1 MQCRSTIAA
10 ARRVTVRAAL
20 CLLAMGAAPAALL
33 SPAIAQKAA
42 TVQKMPD
49 SIPQI
54 LGSEDRRIYTQA
66 FRALDSGQPEKAQ
79 QLARQARSSLLRSHI
94 EAESLLAHRAPAY
107 PALSAWL
114 AANPRHPLANR
125 VLDRVRTLA
134 PADASLPE
142 VPTGWVAAPSEPAS
156 RLWTAPRLSPLETIS
171 ANRLEK
177 QLTPLFSATK
187 LTEAESVLKAEQE
200 RGNLAAH
207 TLARWGQQL
216 AWRYYIEGEDAAA
229 LRVATQASE
238 ADSPSAGRAHW
249 TAGLAAWRQRNCA
262 LAATHF
268 AAMSGKPGLTDE
280 EMAAARFWEAR
291 AHLACR
297 RPKKVSPLLN
307 QAARV
312 PESFYG
318 LLALRT
324 LGLEPPFNWG
334 PPGFINADWNQ
345 LKDIPAVQRAVA
357 LVRIGQLG
365 RADRELKHLWGMTD
379 HENYDALVRL
389 ASALGLPSTQKWL
402 SQRPPLGQ
410 SAPMALR
417 FPAPDWVP
425 HGGWRV
431 DKALVFALALQES
444 NFQTD
449 AVSRAGARG
458 LLQLMPGT
466 VQQLRKQGMLVGAS
480 GSLND
485 PVFNLEAGQTYLEHL
500 RNSPSNR
507 GLLPK
512 ILASYNAGP
521 GAVSRWR
528 SFDKYQGDP
537 LLFIESIPYA
547 ETRHYVERV
556 LQNYWLYQFR
566 FNMQT
571 ASLDALANGR
581 WPEFPQPLPKPVLA
595 ATEADVPAAI
605 AKPAPKDAVASV
617 PSPGFATTPATTSAP
632 LRQLVEMTGATP
644 PQKVQTVLNKSRPEQ
659 AKPELDLPAQAG
671 TNTKGE
677 FRAD

>member
-1 MQCRSTIAA
+1 MPRRLTFAA
-10 ARRVTVRAAL
+10 LGRATLRAAV
-20 CLLAMGAAPAALL
+20 CLLAVGTAPVALL
-33 SPAIAQKAA
+33 SPAIAQKI
-42 TVQKMPD
+42 TSSQRIPD

-66 FRALDSGQPEKAQ
+66 FRALDSGQPDKAR

-94 EAESLLAHRAPAY
+94 EAESLLAQRSPSFTD
-107 PALSAWL
+107 LNAWL
-114 AANPRHPLANR
+114 AANRRHPLAAR
-125 VLDRVRTLA
+125 MHERARTVM

-142 VPTGWVAAPSEPAS
+142 LPSGWVSAPAEPVS
-156 RLWTAPRLSPLETIS
+156 RPWTAPRLTPLEAVS

-177 QLTPLFSATK
+177 RLTPLFSATK
-187 LTEAESVLKAEQE
+187 LTEAEASLKAEQD
-200 RGNLAAH
+200 RGSLAPH
-207 TLARWGQQL
+207 TLADWGQQL

-229 LRVATQASE
+229 LRIATQASA

-249 TAGLAAWRQRNCA
+249 TAGLAAWRQGDCK
-262 LAATHF
+262 LAGTHF
-268 AAMSGKPGLTDE
+268 SAMSEKPGLTAE

-291 AHLACR
+291 AHMACR
-297 RPKKVSPLLN
+297 RPKKVSPLLKL
-307 QAARV
+307 AAQV

-334 PPGFINADWNQ
+334 PPSFINADWNQ

-410 SAPMALR
+410 TAPMALR
-417 FPAPDWVP
+417 FPAPDWTP
-425 HGGWRV
+425 HGGWRI

-458 LLQLMPGT
+458 LLQLMPAT
-466 VQQLRKQGMLVGAS
+466 VQQLRKQGALNGAS
-480 GSLND
+480 GSLSD

-500 RNSPSNR
+500 RDWPTNR

-521 GAVSRWR
+521 NAVSRWR
-528 SFDKYQGDP
+528 SFEKYADDP

-547 ETRHYVERV
+547 QTRHYVERV
-556 LQNYWLYQFR
+556 LQYYWLYQFR

-581 WPEFPQPLPKPVLA
+581 WPEFPQPLPQPILA
-595 ATEADVPAAI
+595 ATEADIPARI
-605 AKPAPKDAVASV
+605 AKPAPKDAVAAST
-617 PSPGFATTPATTSAP
+617 PKPGPAATPATTPIP
-632 LRQLVEMTGATP
+632 LRQTVDILGITP
-644 PQKVQTVLNKSRPEQ
+644 PLQVQTAFNKSRPEQ
-659 AKPELDLPAQAG
+659 PKLEQAQPEQ
-671 TNTKGE
+671 E
-677 FRAD
+677 R

>member
-1 MQCRSTIAA
+1 MQNNLTFAA
-10 ARRVTVRAAL
+10 VRWATMRAAV
-20 CLLAMGAAPAALL
+20 CLLAFGGAPVALPPPAAAQKGAAAQ
-33 SPAIAQKAA
+33 AI
-42 TVQKMPD
+42 PD

-66 FRALDSGQPEKAQ
+66 FRALDAGQADKAR
-79 QLARQARSSLLRSHI
+79 QLARQARSPLLRSHI
-94 EAESLLAHRAPAY
+94 EAESLLAQRNPSY
-107 PALSAWL
+107 TDLTAWL
-114 AANPRHPLANR
+114 AAYPRHPLASR
-125 VLDRVRTLA
+125 VHDRARAVM
-134 PADASLPE
+134 PADATLPDIGL
-142 VPTGWVAAPSEPAS
+142 GWVAAPAEPVS
-156 RLWTAPRLSPLETIS
+156 RPWAPPSLTPLEAVS

-177 QLTPLFSATK
+177 RLMPLFSATR
-187 LTEAESVLKAEQE
+187 LTEAEAALKAEQE
-200 RGNLAAH
+200 RGSLAAH
-207 TLARWGQQL
+207 TLADWGQQL

-229 LRVATQASE
+229 LRIATQASAAE
-238 ADSPSAGRAHW
+238 SPDAGRAHW
-249 TAGLAAWRQRNCA
+249 TAGLAAWRLGDCS

-268 AAMSGKPGLTDE
+268 AAMSAKPGLTEE

-291 AHLACR
+291 AHMACH
-297 RPKKVSPLLN
+297 RPKRVTPLLRL
-307 QAARV
+307 AAKT

-410 SAPMALR
+410 TAPMSLR

-425 HGGWRV
+425 HGGWRI

-466 VQQLRKQGMLVGAS
+466 VQQLRKQGALNGAN
-480 GSLND
+480 GSLDD

-500 RNSPSNR
+500 RDWPSNR

-528 SFDKYQGDP
+528 SFEKYQNDP

-547 ETRHYVERV
+547 QTRHYVERV
-556 LQNYWLYQFR
+556 LQNYWLYQLR
-566 FNMQT
+566 FNMET

-581 WPEFPQPLPKPVLA
+581 WPEFPQSLPQPILTEAKVPVRAPKAEPKQNVAEAPTAPTPLPQPTPLQQTV
-595 ATEADVPAAI
+595 EAL
-605 AKPAPKDAVASV
+605 SQ
-617 PSPGFATTPATTSAP
+617 PS
-632 LRQLVEMTGATP
+632 
-644 PQKVQTVLNKSRPEQ
+644 QKVETAAVSNSLPEQ
-659 AKPELDLPAQAG
+659 E
-671 TNTKGE
+671 
-677 FRAD
+677 R